1 MGKNCVSVQGF
12 VSVCYSANFYSMS
25 VSQRNSNALP
35 TVFIYE
41 HPSILIILSLSY
53 SVLILSHIPLSFV
66 PLVVLISL
74 GRQQVVCGVGS
85 AYVCVMEGI
94 DF

>member
-12 VSVCYSANFYSMS
+12 VSVCYSTIFYSMS
-25 VSQRNSNALP
+25 VSQRNALP

-66 PLVVLISL
+66 PLVVLPHFSW
-74 GRQQVVCGVGS
+74 GAAGGMWCGVCIC
-85 AYVCVMEGI
+85 VCDGRY
-94 DF
+94 